1 MSASQ
6 SDGANT
12 PTRQGAY
19 VIFPTKSRD
28 DPGFPAES
36 EGVRADAV
44 ADAAIPRPRCG
55 ASSTA
60 SANASIS
67 STFPPGRV
75 ERRAKSSRASASLT
89 APTPL
94 FAQARLNCAWV
105 RTRGGAFGIRPLSR
119 AASSGSRG
127 SVSRGFSSGPSHT
140 PSRRFGPN
148 GAACGW

>member
-1 MSASQ
+1 MIRDFPRNRKAF
-6 SDGANT
+6 ART
-12 PTRQGAY
+12 P
-19 VIFPTKSRD
+19 SRT
-28 DPGFPAES
+28 PRF
-36 EGVRADAV
+36 R
-44 ADAAIPRPRCG
+44 RPRCG
-55 ASSTA
+55 ASGTA

-67 STFPPGRV
+67 STFPPGLV